1 MRLIRIT
8 DLANAGEAKS
18 EGIRK
23 LRSYAEEKINPGM
36 LKKKLEVV
44 EFNPASH
51 TTSLNLNFRFTTHN
65 AKK

>member
-36 LKKKLEVV
+36 LKKKAGGGGIQPGKPHH
-44 EFNPASH
+44 FIKS
-51 TTSLNLNFRFTTHN
+51 
-65 AKK
+65 